1 LEKGS
6 PEKDKIE
13 GIERVKKKKKK
24 KKKKS
29 EWAIED

>member
-13 GIERVKKKKKK
+13 GIEGKKKKKK